1 MKRLSKAAVEMLKDE
16 LGFGINELE
25 KMSYD
30 ELNTLYTA
38 AGDLEIHYAARSDEE
53 SQCKAGISADIV
65 DFLYEY

>member
-1 MKRLSKAAVEMLKDE
+1 
-16 LGFGINELE
+16 
-25 KMSYD
+25 MSYD

-53 SQCKAGISADIV
+53 SQCKAGIAADIV